1 MFNWSGSSR
10 LPIANY
16 LIFLFPTVAFV
27 FYFPL
32 HKSFL
37 ETALGNKLFLE
48 SFHVCDRALLT
59 VIYKHTL
66 KTIISL
72 DKPPNPTIKN
82 ENRHLP
88 KLHAKIANI
97 RKDTLHKL
105 TTYLAKNHGEIVIE
119 DLNVSGM
126 LKNGKLAKA
135 ISDMGFYE
143 FRRQLEYKC
152 QLYGSKLIVADR
164 FFPSSK
170 TCSNCGWHNPDLKL
184 SDRWFLC
191 VSCGSFIE
199 RDWNASINLSRWSHC
214 QTAVRGEGGFRT
226 Q

>member
-82 ENRHLP
+82 ENRHLRFQVFFQSGQVEFG
-88 KLHAKIANI
+88 LGHRA
-97 RKDTLHKL
+97 RL
-105 TTYLAKNHGEIVIE
+105 TNFFSWDV
-119 DLNVSGM
+119 DLPSTDKSRVRC
-126 LKNGKLAKA
+126 
-135 ISDMGFYE
+135 GFFQFGYAHQSTSLLV
-143 FRRQLEYKC
+143 QL
-152 QLYGSKLIVADR
+152 L
-164 FFPSSK
+164 
-170 TCSNCGWHNPDLKL
+170 
-184 SDRWFLC
+184 
-191 VSCGSFIE
+191 
-199 RDWNASINLSRWSHC
+199 
-214 QTAVRGEGGFRT
+214 
-226 Q
+226 